1 MKILVA
7 VLIAVVS
14 IACNAQP
21 KVNDMKPTN
30 KKDTLS
36 YAIGLQIGNSFEQ
49 QKLDVNLQMVL
60 AGMQDKLAGKGLLNE
75 EQIAKAMQTLQEETQ
90 KAMEESRV
98 KEGAEFQKKSEEWL
112 ANNKKASGVMVTPSG
127 LQYKVMTEGKGP
139 KPTADNT
146 VKVHYRG
153 THMDGKVFDSSYD
166 RNEPAEF
173 PLTGVIRGWTEGLQ
187 LMNVGS
193 KYMLYVP
200 AALAYGDQ
208 GRPGTIGANEMLI
221 FEVELLDIVKK

>member
-21 KVNDMKPTN
+21 KVNEMKPKT
-30 KKDTLS
+30 KKDSLS
-36 YAIGLQIGNSFEQ
+36 YAIGVQIGNSFKQ
-49 QKLDVNLQMVL
+49 QKLDVELMMVL
-60 AGMQDKLAGKGLLNE
+60 AGMQDKLADKSLLTEEEITKCMQMLNE
-75 EQIAKAMQTLQEETQ
+75 EVQ
-90 KAMEESRV
+90 KAQESARV
-98 KEGAEFQKKSEEWL
+98 KEGAEFQKKSDDWL
-112 ANNKKASGVMVTPSG
+112 ANNKKQSGVLTTPSG
-127 LQYKVMTEGKGP
+127 LQYKVITEGKGP
-139 KPTADNT
+139 KPSAEST

-173 PLTGVIRGWTEGLQ
+173 PLNGVIRGWTEGLQ
-187 LMNVGS
+187 LMPVGS

-200 AALAYGDQ
+200 ANLAYGEQ
-208 GRPGTIGANEMLI
+208 GRPGSIGANEMLI

>member
-21 KVNDMKPTN
+21 KVNEMKPTT

-36 YAIGLQIGNSFEQ
+36 YAIGVQIGNSFTQ

-60 AGMQDKLAGKGLLNE
+60 AGMQDKLADKALLTE
-75 EQIAKAMQTLQEETQ
+75 EQIGAAMQMLQEEAQKTQ
-90 KAMEESRV
+90 EQSRL
-98 KEGAEFQKKSEEWL
+98 KEGSEFQKKSEEWL
-112 ANNKKASGVMVTPSG
+112 AKNKKASGVMTTPSG

-139 KPTADNT
+139 KPSAEST

-153 THMDGKVFDSSYD
+153 THIDGKVFDSSYD

-173 PLTGVIRGWTEGLQ
+173 PLNGVIRGWTEGLQ

-193 KYMLYVP
+193 KYTLYVP
-200 AALAYGDQ
+200 SNLAYGEQ

>member
-21 KVNDMKPTN
+21 KVNEMKPTN

-60 AGMQDKLAGKGLLNE
+60 AGMQDKMAGKGLLTD
-75 EQIAKAMQTLQEETQ
+75 EQLAMAMQTLNEETQ
-90 KAMEESRV
+90 KAMEESRM
-98 KEGAEFQKKSEEWL
+98 KEGAEFRKKSEEWL

-139 KPTADNT
+139 KPTAEST

-173 PLTGVIRGWTEGLQ
+173 PLNGVIRGWTEGLQ

-200 AALAYGDQ
+200 SDLAYGDQ

-221 FEVELLDIVKK
+221 FEVELLDIIKK